1 VNSHLDE
8 GLPAEAGKAVPLVQ
22 AFRDHADPK
31 LREEYHDTKERLD
44 REGKWHYIGTPR
56 KIEGHELSPF
66 DGRGHAL
73 LARTRELVEMITD
86 RFIGKLRRGDLT
98 AWAREGSPLAPWSEI
113 PRSAWW
119 TLKLDD
125 VAKGTAKGPGVALF
139 DVRIGP
145 RHIEPPE
152 PIKAGVPG
160 RPSSAHL
167 ILEEFRRRAAAGETG
182 EVLKTEAAIL
192 AEWLART
199 HPKAPPI
206 KGKRVEEVIR
216 AEFNARKTARV
227 NDPVKPPKPSDPR
240 R

>member
-1 VNSHLDE
+1 MSPNASDD
-8 GLPAEAGKAVPLVQ
+8 LPPEAAKAIPLVQ
-22 AFRDHADPK
+22 AFRDYADPK
-31 LREEYHDTKERLD
+31 LRAEYHDTKERLE

-66 DGRGHAL
+66 DTHGHAL
-73 LARTRELVEMITD
+73 LQRSRELIAMIEA
-86 RFIGKLRRGDLT
+86 RFVSKLRRGELT
-98 AWAREGSPLAPWSEI
+98 AWARKGSPLAPWREI
-113 PRSAWW
+113 PASAW
-119 TLKLDD
+119 LALQLDN
-125 VAKGTAKGPGVALF
+125 VAKGTAKGPGVVLL

-167 ILEEFRRRAAAGETG
+167 ILEEFRRRAVAGETG

-216 AEFNARKTARV
+216 AEFNARKTARG
-227 NDPVKPPKPSDPR
+227 NNPVKPPKPSGPR